1 MNPFANG
8 FSLDLVLDMLRRRLW
23 LAITL
28 FSVAVTAV
36 VSPAVFLPN
45 IYKATALI
53 LVEGQQVPQDYV
65 RSTVTMGVERRLQI
79 ISQEILSRSRLGQL
93 VEQFKLYQDLNKQKA
108 PEDAIATAMR
118 RDIGIQITGRGSG
131 IGNDTVVFEVSYT
144 NQDPQTVMQVANTLA
159 SFYIEEN
166 LKVREAQALGTSEF
180 LRAEL
185 EEVKKQ
191 LEAQEQQVVAYKIKH
206 MGELPEQLNANLSTL
221 SVLQKQ
227 LEIVSDNLTRARERR
242 NVLMQMSEMDAALTS
257 LGFSTP
263 QGAGDARLGTL
274 SLGTL
279 KRQLAEL
286 KLRFSDK
293 HPDVIRL
300 KQQISALEA
309 EAKNQAQPE
318 ITQPTDTS
326 LSLAVPKRSSAEIE
340 QATADAEIKGLNDDL
355 VKVQR
360 DISVYKQRIENTPQR
375 DQELTSISRDYNA
388 TRELYASLL
397 KRLDEAKL
405 SDSLEERQKA
415 ERFRLLEPAVYPKE
429 PVGPNRVKFFFMGF
443 ALGLGAAMAGVLLW
457 EFLDS
462 SFHRVED
469 LKTFTTVRIL
479 GTVPQIITKADSLQK
494 RLRLCFGTVTLVVV
508 LLALVGIAY
517 RVSSG
522 NDQLVRLLVKP
533 TSGLPLR

>member
-8 FSLDLVLDMLRRRLW
+8 FSLDLALDMLRRRLW

-28 FSVAVTAV
+28 FSVVVTAAA
-36 VSPAVFLPN
+36 SPAVFLPN

-108 PEDAIATAMR
+108 PEDTIAAAMR

-191 LEAQEQQVVAYKIKH
+191 LEAQEQQVVEYKTRH

-242 NVLMQMSEMDAALTS
+242 NVLMQMGEMDAALTS
-257 LGFSTP
+257 LGPSTSL
-263 QGAGDARLGTL
+263 GAGDARLGTL

-326 LSLAVPKRSSAEIE
+326 LSLAVPKRSSAQIE

-388 TRELYASLL
+388 TRELYVSLL

-429 PVGPNRVKFFFMGF
+429 PVGPKRAKFIVVGF
-443 ALGLGAAMAGVLLW
+443 VLGLGAAMAGVLLW

-494 RLRLCFGTVTLVVV
+494 GLRLCFGTVTLVVV

-533 TSGLPLR
+533 TSGLSL

>member
-1 MNPFANG
+1 
-8 FSLDLVLDMLRRRLW
+8 
-23 LAITL
+23 
-28 FSVAVTAV
+28 
-36 VSPAVFLPN
+36 
-45 IYKATALI
+45 
-53 LVEGQQVPQDYV
+53 
-65 RSTVTMGVERRLQI
+65 MGVERRLQI

-108 PEDAIATAMR
+108 PEDTIAAAMR

-191 LEAQEQQVVAYKIKH
+191 LEAQEQQVVEYKTRH

-242 NVLMQMSEMDAALTS
+242 NVLMQMGEMDAALTS
-257 LGFSTP
+257 LGPSTSL
-263 QGAGDARLGTL
+263 GAGDARLGTL

-326 LSLAVPKRSSAEIE
+326 LSLAVPKRSSAQIE

-388 TRELYASLL
+388 TRELYVSLL

-494 RLRLCFGTVTLVVV
+494 GLRLCFGTVTLVVV